1 MACWTLEERRPTV
14 PDEKK
19 TFEFEIGPMAGMA
32 IFVLAILAFALRA
45 CGHA

>member
-1 MACWTLEERRPTV
+1 M

-19 TFEFEIGPMAGMA
+19 TLEFEIGGVAGGT
-32 IFVLAILAFALRA
+32 IVLIAILAFALRA